1 MKTGAGRWCTS
12 SPRLRCSRGR
22 LAGAEALVRGVGP
35 DGRLIPPDSFL
46 PELEETGGI
55 RELDLYVLDRALA
68 QVDRWRAEGF
78 GIVPVAVN
86 LSRVTLRS
94 PSLPASILAIQSRYP
109 ALPPSALE
117 LEITEQADA
126 VGTETLHSLVAQF
139 HSFGL
144 RVSLDDFGARV
155 RQPFSFCQRAV

>member
-1 MKTGAGRWCTS
+1 MCWTARL
-12 SPRLRCSRGR
+12 PRLT
-22 LAGAEALVRGVGP
+22 AGGPKGSALC
-35 DGRLIPPDSFL
+35 
-46 PELEETGGI
+46 
-55 RELDLYVLDRALA
+55 
-68 QVDRWRAEGF
+68 RW
-78 GIVPVAVN
+78 AVN

-94 PSLPASILAIQSRYP
+94 PVAAGFDPGDPKPVPGPAAQAR
-109 ALPPSALE
+109 LE

-144 RVSLDDFGARV
+144 RVSLDDFRRAV